1 MRILIATDVTSRG
14 GVDRYVEALF
24 RLATADGHSVVVAVE
39 ETAASTMKTGLRDA
53 GLPIWERRLYH
64 RRHDQGTLV
73 EDAAALLSSAQPDLV
88 HIAAGV
94 PWSCLPLR
102 EATHALGLP
111 HAICEQFV
119 PRDLVSI
126 RAHAERIQRL
136 YNGARAVIFVSE
148 QNRAVMS
155 RCVSL
160 DTVRAVVIH
169 NSVNNDALG
178 RDAVGGEARALR
190 LRARAAHGN
199 VRLFSAGRFTRQKGF
214 DVLLL
219 ACARLRDR
227 RRRFTLA
234 LFGEGP
240 EATLLADLVRDLDL
254 AAIASLHPWTDELP
268 QVAAEHDA
276 FVLPSRAE
284 GLSFILL
291 EMMARGVPVIGSDVP
306 STAFAL
312 DGGRAG
318 RLVPCGDPDML
329 ADALEEVVMGDLA
342 VVPLAEAARRRTLAL
357 FDERRQMAATMACWE
372 P

>member
-14 GVDRYVEALF
+14 GVDRYVEALS
-24 RLATADGHSVVVAVE
+24 RHAVADGHSVVVAVE
-39 ETAASTMKTGLRDA
+39 ETAASTMKARLRGA
-53 GLPIWERRLYH
+53 GLPVWERRLYH
-64 RRHDQGTLV
+64 RRHDQGTLI
-73 EDAAALLSSAQPDLV
+73 EDAATLLSSARPDLV

-102 EATHALGLP
+102 ETTHAFGLP
-111 HAICEQFV
+111 HTICEQFV
-119 PRDLVSI
+119 PDDLVSI
-126 RAHAERIQRL
+126 RAHAKRIQRL

-148 QNRAVMS
+148 QSRAIMS
-155 RCVSL
+155 RCVLL
-160 DTVRAVVIH
+160 DAVRAVVIH

-178 RDAVGGEARALR
+178 RDTVGAETRSSR
-190 LRARAAHGN
+190 LRTHAARGE
-199 VRLFSAGRFTRQKGF
+199 VRLFSAGRFTGQKGF

-227 RRRFTLA
+227 RHRFTLA

-240 EATLLADLVRDLDL
+240 EATSLADLVRDHDL
-254 AAIASLHPWTDELP
+254 GAIVSLRPWTDDLAR
-268 QVAAEHDA
+268 VAAEHDA

-306 STAFAL
+306 STTFAL

-318 RLVPCGDPDML
+318 RLVRCGDPDLL
-329 ADALEEVVMGDLA
+329 ADGLEDVVTGDLD
-342 VVPLAEAARRRTLAL
+342 VVSLTRVARRRTVAL
-357 FDERRQMAATMACWE
+357 FDEQRQMAATMDCWK